1 MSTSNAQAGS
11 KAYAAF
17 IPELWSTKIVELLH
31 KGCVMLQCVNRNYEG
46 EIRQKGDT
54 VHIRSFSAMAITDY
68 DGSIEDAAYETPT
81 PVEQELVIDQA
92 KMWGLKIDDVAKAQS
107 DINILTGYAQEAADG
122 LEKTIDTFLLAKH
135 ADVPAG
141 NTIGTVSV
149 PIALTK
155 DNIYSQFVQL
165 AAKLKGADAVGKG
178 KMKPFVIV
186 NPVIEALLLQA
197 PEFIH
202 ATQSGDTTLRE
213 GSIGRIAGLDV
224 LLSTNFVAVS
234 GKYYILAGTNEA
246 ITFAEQ
252 LTKTETVKDKSFF
265 GDLVRG
271 LAVYGAK
278 TVQPN
283 ALAKVIATVA

>member
-31 KGCVMLQCVNRNYEG
+31 KNCVMLQCVNRNYEG

-92 KMWGLKIDDVAKAQS
+92 KMWGLKIDDVSKAQS
-107 DINILTGYAQEAADG
+107 DINILTGYAKEAAYA
-122 LEKTIDTFLLAKH
+122 LETTIDTFLLAKH
-135 ADVPAG
+135 SDVPAG

-155 DNIYSQFVQL
+155 DNIYGYMVDL
-165 AAKLKGADAVGKG
+165 AAKLKSADAVGSGSKT
-178 KMKPFVIV
+178 PFVVV
-186 NPVIEALLLQA
+186 NPVIEALLLKS

-202 ATQSGDTTLRE
+202 ATNMGDEVLRK
-213 GSIGRIAGLDV
+213 GAIGRIAGLDV
-224 LLSTNFVAVS
+224 LLTTNFVAVS
-234 GKYYILAGTNEA
+234 SKYYILAGTNEA

-278 TVQPN
+278 TVQAN
-283 ALAKVIATVA
+283 ALAKIIATVA

>member
-31 KGCVMLQCVNRNYEG
+31 KNCVMLQCVNRNYEG

-92 KMWGLKIDDVAKAQS
+92 KMWGLKIDDVSKAQS
-107 DINILTGYAQEAADG
+107 DINILTGYAKEAAYA
-122 LEKTIDTFLLAKH
+122 LETTIDTFLLAKH
-135 ADVPAG
+135 SDVPAG
-141 NTIGTVSV
+141 NTIGTVTT

-155 DNIYSQFVQL
+155 DNIYSYMVDL
-165 AAKLKGADAVGKG
+165 AAKLEDANAVGEGMK
-178 KMKPFVIV
+178 KPFVVI
-186 NPVIEALLLQA
+186 NPKIKALVLKS

-202 ATQSGDTTLRE
+202 ATALGDNVLRK
-213 GSIGRIAGLDV
+213 GAIGEIAGMDV
-224 LLSTNFVAVS
+224 LVSTNFVAVS
-234 GKYYILAGTNEA
+234 SKYYILAGTNEA

-278 TVQPN
+278 TVQAN
-283 ALAKVIATVA
+283 ALAKIIATVA

>member
-54 VHIRSFSAMAITDY
+54 VHIRSFSAMTITDY

-107 DINILTGYAQEAADG
+107 DINILTGYA
-122 LEKTIDTFLLAKH
+122 KH
-135 ADVPAG
+135 AAVPAG

-155 DNIYSQFVQL
+155 DNIYGSMVQL
-165 AAKLKGADAVGKG
+165 AAKLKSADAVGKG
-178 KMKPFVIV
+178 KMKPFVVV
-186 NPVIEALLLQA
+186 NPAIEALLLQA

-271 LAVYGAK
+271 LAVFGAK
-278 TVQPN
+278 TVQPK
-283 ALAKVIATVA
+283 ALAKIIATVA

>member
-31 KGCVMLQCVNRNYEG
+31 KNCVMLQCVNRNYEG

-54 VHIRSFSAMAITDY
+54 VHIRSFSAMTITDY

-92 KMWGLKIDDVAKAQS
+92 KMWGLKIDDISKAQS
-107 DINILTGYAQEAADG
+107 DINILTGYSKEAAYA
-122 LEKTIDTFLLAKH
+122 LETTIDTFLLAKH
-135 ADVPAG
+135 SDVPAG
-141 NTIGTVSV
+141 NTIGTVTT

-155 DNIYSQFVQL
+155 DNIYGYMVDL
-165 AAKLKGADAVGKG
+165 AAKLENADATSNGE
-178 KMKPFVIV
+178 KPFVVI
-186 NPVIEALLLQA
+186 NPLIKALVLKS

-202 ATQSGDTTLRE
+202 ATAMGDDVLRK
-213 GSIGRIAGLDV
+213 GAIGEIAGMDV
-224 LLSTNFVAVS
+224 MVSTNFVAVS
-234 GKYYILAGTNEA
+234 SKYYILAGTNKA

-278 TVQPN
+278 TVQ
-283 ALAKVIATVA
+283 AASLAKIIATI